1 MSLPMQKAKYQ
12 AKAVAAQF
20 GTSSK
25 GNTQIAITVEVVEHP
40 DLAGSEITWLGHF
53 TDKTTDRTIESLQHM
68 GWQGDD
74 LSELDQL
81 DGAACA
87 KLLPDIIEIVVAPEE
102 YDGDVNLKVQWVN
115 KPGAGR
121 FAFKEPLTGQ
131 GLKAFAAQMRGTVR
145 GAKAGGQTRR
155 TSSGAN
161 GSSRPAHPNA
171 PGSDMD
177 DSDIPF
183 ASCSLS
189 HEPSPIAKVLR

>member
-1 MSLPMQKAKYQ
+1 MSLPMQKAKYN
-12 AKAVAAQF
+12 AKAVATQF

-25 GNTQIAITVEVVEHP
+25 GNTQIAVTFEVVEHP

-53 TDKTTDRTIESLQHM
+53 TEKTTDRTIESLQHA

-81 DGAACA
+81 DAAACS
-87 KLLPDIIEIVVAPEE
+87 KMLPDTVEIVVAPEE

-145 GAKAGGQTRR
+145 GMKAGAPRK
-155 TSSGAN
+155 SSN
-161 GSSRPAHPNA
+161 GSSRPTHPNA
-171 PGSDMD
+171 PGADID
-177 DSDIPF
+177 DSDVPF
-183 ASCSLS
+183 
-189 HEPSPIAKVLR
+189 